1 MKLLI
6 FLIISIFFL
15 PACST
20 VIKGSPDRPVNVND
34 ELASTA
40 FAFEKA
46 ATDEYLSA
54 TGSDKRIL
62 RNDIVDA
69 RIRAYDIKYSEFEDD
84 LFSFGIGTGVGTDWA
99 TLAISGL
106 TAVTGG
112 ASTKAA
118 LGAANTAIIGAKG
131 ALDKRL
137 LLEKTT
143 PAVMAE
149 MVSQRTRVLLDLRQG
164 LSQDVSDYGLFQA
177 FADLERYRRAGTL
190 SGGLVGIVISAGEET
205 KTNEDKISNIVSGT
219 YLEDEAS
226 AKLIGFWKPDGASIN
241 SSNENAI
248 KTWMNNNNL
257 TVGAGAI
264 TNFIYTAEF
273 SDLRVKAVS
282 DLKL

>member
-1 MKLLI
+1 MKFLI
-6 FLIISIFFL
+6 FLMISMFFS

-20 VIKGSPDRPVNVND
+20 VIKGAPDSPVNVTD

-46 ATDEYLSA
+46 AIDEYLSA
-54 TGSDKRIL
+54 TGSDKQIL
-62 RNDIVDA
+62 RNDIVHA
-69 RIRAYDIKYSEFEDD
+69 RIRAYDIKYSEFEAD

-149 MVSQRTRVLLDLRQG
+149 MVNQRTRVLLDLKQG

-190 SGGLVGIVISAGEET
+190 SGGLVCIVISAGQET

-219 YLEDEAS
+219 YLKDEAS
-226 AKLIGFWKPDGASIN
+226 AKLIRFWKPGGASIN

-248 KTWMNNNNL
+248 KTWMKNNNL